1 MELVTYSNIASTQ
14 DTARQIALDGH
25 LLPFAII
32 AETQSAGRG
41 RRGKSWDSPQG
52 GLWLT
57 LALAVPSP
65 ETVRQSAMVA
75 AHAVASV
82 VLTAIDVQ
90 HLCASILNMVELDIS
105 SLILRGFDTF
115 SPWMDANLALRDELV
130 TVEFND
136 QRESGW
142 VTGLSRT
149 GALLLKN
156 PDGSLTEV
164 DAGSVYD
171 W

>member
-1 MELVTYSNIASTQ
+1 
-14 DTARQIALDGH
+14 
-25 LLPFAII
+25 
-32 AETQSAGRG
+32 
-41 RRGKSWDSPQG
+41 
-52 GLWLT
+52 
-57 LALAVPSP
+57 
-65 ETVRQSAMVA
+65 
-75 AHAVASV
+75 
-82 VLTAIDVQ
+82 
-90 HLCASILNMVELDIS
+90 MVELDIS
-105 SLILRGFDTF
+105 LLILHGFDTF

-136 QRESGW
+136 QRESGR
-142 VTGLSRT
+142 VTGLSKT